1 VTVSPHDVYTLTWKD
16 AHRELVPPPD
26 PLSGSM
32 GLYADPQIKLLDGV
46 EAVWV
51 INYYNDSQYLTY
63 RIDAQTGKILEKIK
77 EPR

>member
-1 VTVSPHDVYTLTWKD
+1 MPDPGKDLTWKD

-26 PLSGSM
+26 PRSGDM
-32 GLYADPQIKLLDGV
+32 GLYAVPQITILDGV

-51 INYYNDSQYLTY
+51 ITYYNDSQELTY
-63 RIDAQTGKILEKIK
+63 RIDAQTGKILKKTK

>member
-1 VTVSPHDVYTLTWKD
+1 
-16 AHRELVPPPD
+16 
-26 PLSGSM
+26 M